1 MTLKFQI
8 CAAGIMYQVVGSGL
22 GRMGLRGKL
31 FGAYRYL
38 FIWVM
43 MSGMALDTWVLW
55 SKAWRDKYGHL
66 QH

>member
-1 MTLKFQI
+1 
-8 CAAGIMYQVVGSGL
+8 MYQVVGSGL